1 MSLKHLK
8 SPVHGLLM
16 TVLVASFGGLGT
28 VYAAEA
34 PATGSNAPPP
44 VVTPAPAAA
53 TPEPATTTAPAATLK
68 PAAGVPGNP
77 DGSCPASAP
86 VKLSKSRIY
95 HVPEDPNYKNTK
107 AKRCFENAQAAEQA
121 GYRAPKK

>member
-8 SPVHGLLM
+8 SPIHGLLV
-16 TVLVASFGGLGT
+16 TVLIASFSGLGT
-28 VYAAEA
+28 IHAAGP
-34 PATGSNAPPP
+34 PATGSNTPPSAA
-44 VVTPAPAAA
+44 TPAPAAM
-53 TPEPATTTAPAATLK
+53 PVPAATSK
-68 PAAGVPGNP
+68 STAGVPGNP
-77 DGSCPASAP
+77 DGSCPTSAP

>member
-1 MSLKHLK
+1 MSLNYPK
-8 SPVHGLLM
+8 SPIRGLLM
-16 TVLVASFGGLGT
+16 TVLVASFSGLGT
-28 VYAAEA
+28 VYAAET
-34 PATGSNAPPP
+34 PATGSNTPPP
-44 VVTPAPAAA
+44 AA
-53 TPEPATTTAPAATLK
+53 TPVPATTAK
-68 PAAGVPGNP
+68 SAAGVPGNP
-77 DGSCPASAP
+77 DGSCPTSAP